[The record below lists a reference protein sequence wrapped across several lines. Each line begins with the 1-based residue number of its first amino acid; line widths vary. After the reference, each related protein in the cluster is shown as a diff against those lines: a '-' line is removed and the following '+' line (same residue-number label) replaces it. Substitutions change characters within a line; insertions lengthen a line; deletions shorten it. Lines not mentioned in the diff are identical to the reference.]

1 MKEQTDNNNARL
13 WTKDFILFTLSSLFI
28 YLNLQMITPA
38 LPAYIA
44 DRFAASSFTISLVVS
59 SFALSAIVARLF
71 AGKALANVSRKKFFV
86 AGLIVYI
93 LASAGYYWL
102 GTIALIVLIRIIYG
116 VGFGIVSTTMGTV
129 VSDIV
134 PAKRM
139 GEGMGYFGLST
150 SLSMSIAPVI
160 GLWLLDSYGFGQ
172 LIFIS
177 TLLVGV
183 VLLFV
188 PMIRFGSGKG
198 KAERIA
204 EPARASGTGSKKFD
218 FFDKRVLLPFTLNLL
233 LSVTYG
239 GLISF
244 ITLFGKENHLA
255 NVGWFFL
262 FNAMAVLLVR
272 PFSGKIFDAK
282 GHIAILPAGGLFV
295 IAGLTILSFATSFGM
310 LIVSAVCYG
319 IGYGVIQPSL
329 QAWSIQRVNP
339 ERRGVANGMFYNSID
354 LGIAIGSLALGV
366 IALKLGSYAMMFR
379 LSALFMALF
388 LVIYGLSFALAKR
401 VEVTATEKAAG

>member
-1 MKEQTDNNNARL
+1 MKEQTENNNARL

-86 AGLIVYI
+86 AGLLVYI

-160 GLWLLDSYGFGQ
+160 GLWLLDSYGFGR

-188 PMIRFGSGKG
+188 PMIRFGSGK
-198 KAERIA
+198 AARILQ
-204 EPARASGTGSKKFD
+204 PARASGAGSKKFD
-218 FFDKRVLLPFTLNLL
+218 FFDKRVLLPFSLNLL

-310 LIVSAVCYG
+310 LVVSAVCYG
-319 IGYGVIQPSL
+319 IGYGMIQPSL

-401 VEVTATEKAAG
+401 VEVAATEKAAG